1 MSFILFVFVCLF
13 ARLFFFSC
21 AVTVHLRTKQTVI
34 LSLELHSVTQSSTCK
49 WGNLAR
55 NTQVQ
60 RKDFF
65 FFFFVEEEC
74 VKQTFPLRMR

>member
-13 ARLFFFSC
+13 ARLFFFSY
-21 AVTVHLRTKQTVI
+21 AVTVHLRTKQTLI
-34 LSLELHSVTQSSTCK
+34 LSRAHSVTQSSTCK

-65 FFFFVEEEC
+65 FLFLFFVEEEG
-74 VKQTFPLRMR
+74 VKQTFP